1 MEIGDRMKLYE
12 GITAAQVLIPNLP
25 VIVRIDGK
33 SFHTWTRGLE
43 RPYSEPLQNLF
54 DDVTSYLVSASNA
67 VIGYTQSDEI
77 SLILWNYEKPD
88 SQIMFDGN
96 VAKLTSVLASMTTA
110 RFNQL
115 APMHLPRKAES
126 LAFFDCRVWNVPSA
140 EEAINCLIWR
150 ELDATRNSIQMAA
163 QSFYSQKQLHK
174 KNTAEMQEMLFQKGI
189 NWNDYPARFKRG
201 AYIKRRLVERK
212 FSTNELGVL
221 PPQHEA
227 HTNPNLMIQRHVMET
242 LDLPPLL
249 KVINRYQVVFEGVKP
264 IVAAPAPAKE
274 DE

>member
-1 MEIGDRMKLYE
+1 MEIGDRMKVYE
-12 GITAAQVLIPNLP
+12 GITAQMLIPNLP
-25 VIVRIDGK
+25 AMVRIDGK
-33 SFHTWTRGLE
+33 AFHTWTRDLE

-67 VIGYTQSDEI
+67 VVGYTQSDEI
-77 SLILWNYEKPD
+77 SLVLWNYEKPD

-96 VAKLTSVLASMTTA
+96 VAKLTSVLASMATA

-115 APMHLPRKAES
+115 APMHLPQKADV

-150 ELDATRNSIQMAA
+150 ELDATRNSIQSAA
-163 QSFYSQKQLHK
+163 YSLYSNNQLFK
-174 KNTAEMQEMLFQKGI
+174 KNTSEMQEMIFQKGI
-189 NWNDYPARFKRG
+189 NWNDYPVRFKRG
-201 AYIKRRLVERK
+201 AYFKRRLVERQ
-212 FSTNELGVL
+212 FTAGELEKL

-227 HTNPNLMIQRHVMET
+227 RTNPNLMIKRHTMET

-249 KVINRYQVVFEGVKP
+249 KVTNRYQVIFENAKP
-264 IVAAPAPAKE
+264 LTAETAIRAA
-274 DE
+274 

>member
-1 MEIGDRMKLYE
+1 MKMYE
-12 GITAAQVLIPNLP
+12 AITAGQMLIPNLP
-25 VIVRIDGK
+25 VMVRIDGK
-33 SFHTWTRGLE
+33 AFHTWTRGLE

-54 DDVTSYLVSASNA
+54 DDVTGYLVSATNA

-96 VAKLTSVLASMTTA
+96 VAKLTSVLASMATA

-115 APMHLPRKAES
+115 APLHLPQKDGV
-126 LAFFDCRVWNVPSA
+126 LAFFDARVWNVPSA

-150 ELDATRNSIQMAA
+150 ELDATRNSIQSAA
-163 QSFYSQKQLHK
+163 YALYSQNQLHK
-174 KNTAEMQEMLFQKGI
+174 VNTSEMQEMIFQKGV

-201 AYIKRRLVERK
+201 GYFKRRLIERQ
-212 FSTNELGVL
+212 FTADELTNL

-227 HTNPNLMIQRHVMET
+227 HANPHLTIKRHIIER

-249 KVINRYQVVFEGVKP
+249 KVTNRYQVVFEGAKP
-264 IVAAPAPAKE
+264 VTEGTLAA
-274 DE
+274 

>member
-1 MEIGDRMKLYE
+1 MYE
-12 GITAAQVLIPNLP
+12 GITAARMLIPNLP
-25 VIVRIDGK
+25 VMVRIDGK

-54 DDVTSYLVSASNA
+54 DDVTGYLVSASNA

-77 SLILWNYEKPD
+77 SLVLWNYEKPD

-96 VAKLTSVLASMTTA
+96 VAKLTSVLASMATA

-115 APMHLPRKAES
+115 APLHLPQKAES
-126 LAFFDCRVWNVPSA
+126 LAVFDCRVWNVPNA
-140 EEAINCLIWR
+140 EEAINCLVWR
-150 ELDATRNSIQMAA
+150 ELDATRNSIQMAVQA
-163 QSFYSQKQLHK
+163 LYSQKQLHK
-174 KNTAEMQEMLFQKGI
+174 KNTSEMQEMIFQKGI

-201 AYIKRRLVERK
+201 AYLKRRLVERK
-212 FSTNELGVL
+212 FTTNELNKL

-227 HTNPNLMIQRHVMET
+227 HRNPNLMIQRHVLET

-249 KVINRYQVVFEGVKP
+249 KVTNRYQVVFGDAKP
-264 IVAAPAPAKE
+264 LTAEVATTAA
-274 DE
+274 